1 MIKCLFQL
9 MVLPLWCTLVYC
21 CDPRCYCYS
30 KLSNCGHNTVTQSI
44 DSIPT
49 DFPSNTNAIYLY
61 NQLLTNLSSLDCN
74 LYPNI
79 TQINVYNNL
88 IDEVEYTDFL
98 GCSLLVSLQLQNNEI
113 SEIKNTTFGEIP
125 SLRQLYINQNSIS
138 KIQTG
143 CFAGLTGLHVL
154 QLQYNNITEIKNTTL
169 SGLTTLRQLYLDG
182 NKITVIQEGAFNG
195 LNTLNRLSIRS
206 NQLTV
211 IENRTFHGMHN
222 LNYLNLN
229 DNQLIDIP
237 SGLFNGLAKL
247 NTLYLNGN
255 DLKEIPNGLLNMLL
269 QLTTLSLNNN
279 AMKDISNG
287 TFDNLPRLRR
297 LYLDDNM
304 ISNLS
309 FVKFLSSPVTT
320 ISLNNNSIN
329 GIVIGTFDNLPRLGS
344 LNLRSNSLTEIR
356 NGIFDTLKALYWLDL
371 SDNKISHI
379 DDEAFFRSSSLS
391 YIYLRNNSLT
401 GIRNGMFDNLTRL
414 YLLDVSGNM
423 ISDINDGAFIHCSS
437 LWSLNIGFNPITELE
452 ENAFI
457 GLPNLRTLDLSGTK
471 LTVIKR
477 RTFQHVTGLHTLNI
491 GFNPITELDE
501 NAFIDLTNL
510 RTLDLSGT
518 ELTVINRRIFQHV
531 TSLQTLFLKNMT
543 SMTTLDGSVF
553 EQLSLL
559 SYLDLSGTSLMCD
572 CGLYKFAEW
581 LNKTTNQYYWAFPGP
596 VGAKQNQNR
605 YVYYII
611 ESCRDSEFNVTDYP
625 YECPNVPSVNSI
637 LAEGPIYPIPNTN
650 PTPSLVP
657 VFRCSFDDKW
667 TGKYNYDVKWEIDED
682 EIKTYLNVS
691 LMNINTT
698 FLRDSDWTD
707 THTMNMV
714 VRCGIRV
721 NDSEHDNQFIFSSDF
736 RAGIFAD
743 QSEYIVVEGESIN
756 ISLTATVPIGCI
768 ASNDEIRS
776 KCFQDFHIFQPSFDK
791 SVLQCSNLYGS
802 RNIVFKN
809 EVCGIRMT
817 DSGKNVKN
825 LEVYGFSD
833 GLYNYRDRSTYISMY
848 TTSVSTPNAVW
859 QNFNIRDIKVTV
871 KDGDALVKNRCCR
884 SYNDPHI
891 TTFDGKT
898 YHYHEVGEFVMYRN
912 DKGPYWVHAL
922 FTNCNDRSPGAACHC
937 GVAIRSRN
945 SLFVLRTCQTISRS
959 KRYGLKTPLVY
970 LKQCDSSDM
979 FIQPLS
985 ITKYKVT
992 LPIGTEII
1000 ITFQRLF
1007 ISSIIIKPSYHDIN
1021 MAKGLCGFPS
1031 TTKDAT
1037 DDFMHRYYG
1046 VVQNQRT
1053 FADSWRINDTM
1064 VNEQLFFQIPIF
1076 LTENFKVPGIN
1087 QTPPLTLDHFCVCGK
1102 KETNPLSLDD
1112 LNTAQCQL
1120 TSTTDYCVVSSA
1132 TIDSRL
1138 PTESLNCL
1146 ASGRIRKRSVN
1157 SKSFNRRSIESDDG
1171 LEFHP
1176 LAYDDDVYSENIT
1189 APAAF
1194 KNSWTEENATNTCR
1208 ESIQNAL
1215 PSHIY
1220 SEYVELSE
1228 DEFVESC
1235 VLDIMA
1241 TGDTTYIVDTIDAM
1255 ATIILVELS
1264 RNEYIHIKNMTEGN
1278 QTVLDYITGFLCP
1291 NNCNDN
1297 GNCVSG
1303 VCDCHEG
1310 YMGDSCAE
1318 QISSPPSDTS
1328 LPNDGLCSII
1338 THLCRTTNV
1347 YGNFQSTTVWYKKR
1361 SYKITENGTVYTSGN
1376 ETATAEYRH
1385 LFMVTVPLKISRRK
1399 RSTESMHSPEGY
1411 EISLSNDGS
1420 NFGES
1425 FNMIV
1430 YDENCFTCNST
1441 SVTCVALERCKQ
1453 SNKDDNNKIYVTIG
1467 VTLGVVLGIILIVL
1481 VVIIYRVKH
1490 KKSLKRINAE
1500 KEEKNGRQS
1509 MFEKLENHADDN
1521 RSRTPV
1527 ELFKV
1532 K

>member
-1 MIKCLFQL
+1 
-9 MVLPLWCTLVYC
+9 
-21 CDPRCYCYS
+21 
-30 KLSNCGHNTVTQSI
+30 
-44 DSIPT
+44 
-49 DFPSNTNAIYLY
+49 
-61 NQLLTNLSSLDCN
+61 
-74 LYPNI
+74 
-79 TQINVYNNL
+79 
-88 IDEVEYTDFL
+88 
-98 GCSLLVSLQLQNNEI
+98 
-113 SEIKNTTFGEIP
+113 
-125 SLRQLYINQNSIS
+125 
-138 KIQTG
+138 
-143 CFAGLTGLHVL
+143 
-154 QLQYNNITEIKNTTL
+154 
-169 SGLTTLRQLYLDG
+169 
-182 NKITVIQEGAFNG
+182 
-195 LNTLNRLSIRS
+195 SIRS

-211 IENRTFHGMHN
+211 IENRTFHGIHN

-229 DNQLIDIP
+229 DNQLMDIP

-255 DLKEIPNGLLNMLL
+255 NLKEIPDGLFNTLL

-297 LYLDDNM
+297 LNLDDNM
-304 ISNLS
+304 ISSIS
-309 FVKFLSSPVTT
+309 FVKFLSSTVTS

-329 GIVIGTFDNLPRLGS
+329 DISMGTFDNLPRLG
-344 LNLRSNSLTEIR
+344 LLYLRSNSLTEIR

-371 SDNKISHI
+371 SDNKIFHI

-423 ISDINDGAFIHCSS
+423 ISDINDGAFIHSSS

-452 ENAFI
+452 ENALI
-457 GLPNLRTLDLSGTK
+457 GLP
-471 LTVIKR
+471 
-477 RTFQHVTGLHTLNI
+477 
-491 GFNPITELDE
+491 
-501 NAFIDLTNL
+501 NL

-553 EQLSLL
+553 EQLTLL
-559 SYLDLSGTSLMCD
+559 SYLDLSGTSLICD

-581 LNKTTNQYYWAFPGP
+581 LNKTTNHYFGPFTGP
-596 VGAKQNQNR
+596 VGANQKQNR

-625 YECPNVPSVNSI
+625 YECPNVPFVNSI
-637 LAEGPIYPIPNTN
+637 LTEGPIYPIQNTI

-667 TGKYNYDVKWEIDED
+667 TGRYNYDVKWEIDED

-691 LMNINTT
+691 VMNINTT

-707 THTMNMV
+707 THNMNMV

-756 ISLTATVPIGCI
+756 ITLTATVPIGCI

-809 EVCGIRMT
+809 EVCGIKMT

-922 FTNCNDRSPGAACHC
+922 FTNCNDGFPGAACHC

-959 KRYGLKTPLVY
+959 KRYSLKTPLVY
-970 LKQCDSSDM
+970 IKQCDPSDM

-1031 TTKDAT
+1031 TTKDTT
-1037 DDFMHRYYG
+1037 DDFIHRYYG

-1076 LTENFKVPGIN
+1076 LTENFKVTEIN

-1120 TSTTDYCVVSSA
+1120 TSTTDYCVESSA

-1157 SKSFNRRSIESDDG
+1157 LKSFNRRSIESDDG

-1176 LAYDDDVYSENIT
+1176 LTYDDDVYSENIT

-1255 ATIILVELS
+1255 ATIILVELL

-1291 NNCNDN
+1291 NNCSDN

-1303 VCDCHEG
+1303 VCACHEG

-1318 QISSPPSDTS
+1318 QTSSPPSDTS

-1361 SYKITENGTVYTSGN
+1361 SFQITENGTVYTSGN
-1376 ETATAEYRH
+1376 GTATAEYRH

-1467 VTLGVVLGIILIVL
+1467 VALGVVLAIILIVL

-1490 KKSLKRINAE
+1490 TKSLKRINAE

-1509 MFEKLENHADDN
+1509 MFEKLENHADEN

>member
-1 MIKCLFQL
+1 MSFFFTGRYIDDVKSI
-9 MVLPLWCTLVYC
+9 T
-21 CDPRCYCYS
+21 DS
-30 KLSNCGHNTVTQSI
+30 KH
-44 DSIPT
+44 
-49 DFPSNTNAIYLY
+49 
-61 NQLLTNLSSLDCN
+61 
-74 LYPNI
+74 
-79 TQINVYNNL
+79 
-88 IDEVEYTDFL
+88 
-98 GCSLLVSLQLQNNEI
+98 
-113 SEIKNTTFGEIP
+113 
-125 SLRQLYINQNSIS
+125 
-138 KIQTG
+138 
-143 CFAGLTGLHVL
+143 
-154 QLQYNNITEIKNTTL
+154 
-169 SGLTTLRQLYLDG
+169 LDG
-182 NKITVIQEGAFNG
+182 NRIEVIKEGTFDG
-195 LNTLNRLSIRS
+195 LNTLYSLSIRS
-206 NQLTV
+206 NQLTT
-211 IENRTFHGMHN
+211 IENRTFHGMYN
-222 LNYLNLN
+222 LNYLYLDGNSITEIGDESFEGLNALTVLNLN
-229 DNQLIDIP
+229 DNQLMDIPSGLFNGLVKLTTLKLNDNQLMNIP

-247 NTLYLNGN
+247 NSLYLNGN
-255 DLKEIPNGLLNMLL
+255 NLKEIPNGLLNMLP
-269 QLTTLSLNNN
+269 QLTTLSLTNN
-279 AMKDISNG
+279 AITDISYG
-287 TFDNLPRLRR
+287 IFDNLHRLRV

-304 ISNLS
+304 ISDLS
-309 FVKFLSSPVTT
+309 FVKFLSASVT
-320 ISLNNNSIN
+320 SI
-329 GIVIGTFDNLPRLGS
+329 
-344 LNLRSNSLTEIR
+344 
-356 NGIFDTLKALYWLDL
+356 
-371 SDNKISHI
+371 
-379 DDEAFFRSSSLS
+379 
-391 YIYLRNNSLT
+391 
-401 GIRNGMFDNLTRL
+401 
-414 YLLDVSGNM
+414 DVSGNM
-423 ISDINDGAFIHCSS
+423 ISGINDGAFIHSSS
-437 LWSLNIGFNPITELE
+437 LSSLNIGFNPITDLD

-457 GLPNLRTLDLSGTK
+457 GLPNLRS
-471 LTVIKR
+471 
-477 RTFQHVTGLHTLNI
+477 LNI

-501 NAFIDLTNL
+501 NAFIDLPNL

-531 TSLQTLFLKNMT
+531 PSLNTLYLKNMT
-543 SMTTLDGSVF
+543 SMTTLDGLVF
-553 EQLSLL
+553 EQLTLL

-581 LNKTTNQYYWAFPGP
+581 LNKTTNLYSGAFPGP
-596 VGAKQNQNR
+596 VGANQNMNR
-605 YVYYII
+605 YVYTII
-611 ESCRDSEFNVTDYP
+611 ESCRDSEFDVIDFP

-637 LAEGPIYPIPNTN
+637 LAEGPIYQIPNTN

-657 VFRCSFDDKW
+657 VFICSFEDKW
-667 TGKYNYDVKWEIDED
+667 TGKYNYDVKWEIDGD

-691 LMNINTT
+691 VMNINTT

-707 THTMNMV
+707 THNMNMV

-721 NDSEHDNQFIFSSDF
+721 NDSEHDKQFIFSSDF

-743 QSEYIVVEGESIN
+743 QSEYIVVEGEYIN
-756 ISLTATVPIGCI
+756 ITLKATVPIGCI

-776 KCFQDFHIFQPSFDK
+776 KCFQDFHIFQPSFDE

-809 EVCGIRMT
+809 EVCGISMT

-825 LEVYGFSD
+825 LQVYGFSD
-833 GLYNYRDRSTYISMY
+833 GLYNYRDRSTYINMY
-848 TTSVSTPNAVW
+848 TASVSTPNAVW
-859 QNFNIRDIKVTV
+859 QNFNIKDIKVTV

-922 FTNCNDRSPGAACHC
+922 FTNCNDGFPGAACHC

-945 SLFVLRTCQTISRS
+945 SLFVVRTCQTISRN
-959 KRYGLKTPLVY
+959 KRYSLKTPLIY
-970 LKQCDSSDM
+970 IKQCDPSDM
-979 FIQPLS
+979 FIQQLS

-1000 ITFQRLF
+1000 ISFHRLF

-1031 TTKDAT
+1031 TTKDTT

-1064 VNEQLFFQIPIF
+1064 VNEQLFFQIPTF
-1076 LTENFKVPGIN
+1076 LKENFQVSDIN
-1087 QTPPLTLDHFCVCGK
+1087 QTPPSYLDHFCVCGK
-1102 KETNPLSLDD
+1102 KDTNPLSLDD

-1120 TSTTDYCVVSSA
+1120 TSTTDYCVVSSE
-1132 TIDSRL
+1132 TLDNRL

-1146 ASGRIRKRSVN
+1146 AISRKRKRSVN
-1157 SKSFNRRSIESDDG
+1157 SKSFDRRSIESDDVF
-1171 LEFHP
+1171 EFLP
-1176 LAYDDDVYSENIT
+1176 LTYDDDVYSENIT

-1194 KNSWTEENATNTCR
+1194 KNSWTEENATSTCR

-1220 SEYVELSE
+1220 SEYVDLSE

-1278 QTVLDYITGFLCP
+1278 QTVLDYITGFLCA
-1291 NNCNDN
+1291 NNCSDN

-1303 VCDCHEG
+1303 VCACYEG

-1318 QISSPPSDTS
+1318 QTSSPPSDTS
-1328 LPNDGLCSII
+1328 LPNDGLCSIRTKSCI
-1338 THLCRTTNV
+1338 TTNV
-1347 YGNFQSTTVWYKKR
+1347 YGNFQSTTVWYKRR
-1361 SYKITENGTVYTSGN
+1361 SFQITENGTVYTSGN
-1376 ETATAEYRH
+1376 ETDTAEYRH

-1399 RSTESMHSPEGY
+1399 RSTEESMHSPEGY

-1441 SVTCVALERCKQ
+1441 SVTCDALV
-1453 SNKDDNNKIYVTIG
+1453 SY
-1467 VTLGVVLGIILIVL
+1467 IL
-1481 VVIIYRVKH
+1481 
-1490 KKSLKRINAE
+1490 
-1500 KEEKNGRQS
+1500 
-1509 MFEKLENHADDN
+1509 
-1521 RSRTPV
+1521 
-1527 ELFKV
+1527 
-1532 K
+1532 